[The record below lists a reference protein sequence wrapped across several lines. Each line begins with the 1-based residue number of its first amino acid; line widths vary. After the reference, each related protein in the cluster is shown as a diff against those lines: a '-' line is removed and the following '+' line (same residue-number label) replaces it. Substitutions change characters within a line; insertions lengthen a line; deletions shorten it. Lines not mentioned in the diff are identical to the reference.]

1 MTLLPTHQKT
11 ISQAIWSTYCSSLP
25 WIVEI
30 NDHQTNHNG
39 QFHHIWLATGFIH
52 SYEILAFTCF
62 SRVKTTAADAH
73 DDISAIWRKNLEA
86 CWKLPSQVLP
96 PCHTRCPNTQTPQ
109 RPENQEYQ
117 LVMSICRESS
127 HRKIQIKKHTLTPS
141 ASEFAEW
148 ICFCFYKWN
157 VNLLRFCFKTLKWSF
172 SCYSWFTFTLNK

>member
-1 MTLLPTHQKT
+1 MPTHQKT
-11 ISQAIWSTYCSSLP
+11 ISQVIWSTYCSSLP

-39 QFHHIWLATGFIH
+39 RFHHIWLASGFIY

-96 PCHTRCPNTQTPQ
+96 PCHTQCPNTQTPQ

-117 LVMSICRESS
+117 LEMSIWRESS
-127 HRKIQIKKHTLTPS
+127 HKKIKIKKHTL
-141 ASEFAEW
+141 
-148 ICFCFYKWN
+148 N
-157 VNLLRFCFKTLKWSF
+157 
-172 SCYSWFTFTLNK
+172 